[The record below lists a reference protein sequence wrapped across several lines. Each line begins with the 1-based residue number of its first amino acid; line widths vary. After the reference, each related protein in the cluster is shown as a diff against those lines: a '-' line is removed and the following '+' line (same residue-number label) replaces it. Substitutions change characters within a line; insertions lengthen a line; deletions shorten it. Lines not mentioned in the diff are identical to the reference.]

1 MPRRPPIATGGL
13 AYHVLNQRVVQWPLF
28 ESPKDY
34 ALFETI
40 LREEDLR
47 GSVQRGRPFVSPQ
60 WQVKIAKRLGLEST
74 LGARERPKES
84 KKDSRPLFLKKGKR
98 HYFVNLAFQKW

>member
-1 MPRRPPIATGGL
+1 MPRRPRISTGGL
-13 AYHVLNQRVVQWPLF
+13 AYHVLNRRVGRLPLF

-34 ALFETI
+34 ALFKTI

-47 GSVQRGRPFVSPQ
+47 GSVQRGRPFASPR

-74 LGARERPKES
+74 LGARGRPKGS
-84 KKDSRPLFLKKGKR
+84 KKRLPTPFP
-98 HYFVNLAFQKW
+98 Q